1 MDVVA
6 SQVGHAGG
14 KTCLA
19 RAYPVAMRGIIG
31 LLAVAGG
38 GYLLVVRG
46 ALTLDLGVGRRL
58 RPLGPIERT
67 IAAPPETVFDVIAAP
82 YLAQTP
88 RAMHDKLRVWERSSD
103 MALAAHLTT
112 AGRLTTTTVETV
124 RFERPHRISF
134 RLLRGPVPHVVETY
148 ELNAK
153 PGGTQFVYS
162 GELGTDG
169 WRLGQWWGDRVAAP
183 WERAV
188 AASLETIQAESER
201 RERASGAAAMS
212 TAPARGGRPDRPGG
226 R

>member
-1 MDVVA
+1 M
-6 SQVGHAGG
+6 SQ
-14 KTCLA
+14 LA
-19 RAYPVAMRGIIG
+19 RAGRVRCRQCEAPSACSP
-31 LLAVAGG
+31 LAAG

-46 ALTLDLGVGRRL
+46 AVTIDLGIGRCV
-58 RPLGPIERT
+58 RPLGPIERS

-82 YLAQTP
+82 YLGRTP

-112 AGRLTTTTVETV
+112 TGRLTTTTVETV

-134 RLLRGPVPHVVETY
+134 RLLRGPVPHVVENYTLGPTD
-148 ELNAK
+148 E
-153 PGGTQFVYS
+153 GTRFVYS

-188 AASLETIQAESER
+188 ATSLDSIQAEAER
-201 RERASGAAAMS
+201 RAGTSRA
-212 TAPARGGRPDRPGG
+212 RR
-226 R
+226 